1 MRKLVDAIYL
11 ENIDEVRTILENE
24 PGLIDEKDEHGVLM
38 ALLAAKTG
46 NIELVKYIVEYS
58 RASMNIHD
66 DNNNEI
72 YTQLDR
78 ITDHLATMTKQERIA
93 WFRRSAYAQPLNFT
107 REIDGTVYAVRAF
120 FKEDAR
126 ENITDK
132 VQRIVLND
140 TKSRKQT

>member
-1 MRKLVDAIYL
+1 MSAD
-11 ENIDEVRTILENE
+11 
-24 PGLIDEKDEHGVLM
+24 
-38 ALLAAKTG
+38 
-46 NIELVKYIVEYS
+46 
-58 RASMNIHD
+58 
-66 DNNNEI
+66 NEI

-93 WFRRSAYAQPLNFT
+93 WFRRSAYVQPLNFL
-107 REIDGTVYAVRAF
+107 REIDGTTYAVRAF

-140 TKSRKQT
+140 TENRKQI